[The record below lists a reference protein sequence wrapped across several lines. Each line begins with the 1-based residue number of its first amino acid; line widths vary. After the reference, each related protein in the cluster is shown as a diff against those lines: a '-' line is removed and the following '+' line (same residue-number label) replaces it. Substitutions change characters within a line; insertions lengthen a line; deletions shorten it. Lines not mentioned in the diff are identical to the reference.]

1 MSTTI
6 TTLCLHYNFNIHIYQ
21 LKTQDKL
28 TNITQKNRAIMTRS
42 FYLNIFVALC
52 DALQYLA

>member
-1 MSTTI
+1 MDLLYLEFVNHKHFS
-6 TTLCLHYNFNIHIYQ
+6 CLHYNFNIHIYQ

-42 FYLNIFVALC
+42 FYLNIFVAL
-52 DALQYLA
+52 

>member
-1 MSTTI
+1 MMFLLYLENVNHKHFS
-6 TTLCLHYNFNIHIYQ
+6 CLHYNFNIHIYQ

-42 FYLNIFVALC
+42 FYLNIFVAL
-52 DALQYLA
+52 